1 MNSVF
6 NLLLISVLIFLL
18 GTCRTPEKTNQTSL
32 RIISLSPHITELIYA
47 LEADTYL
54 VAVTDFCR
62 YPLAA
67 RDKEQIG
74 GLIDPNIEKM
84 VSLAPTHLF
93 GIPAHSELN
102 EKVRKFGLHI
112 DMYPNET
119 WADMLAAID
128 SIAGK
133 IGCDHKGQEI
143 IHKMNINLD
152 SIHAERTHQQPGVM
166 LLIGYEKG
174 SLRNATVAGPNTFID
189 EMLSAAGGANIYRD
203 LGMRYGTVNIESMLT
218 RQPEVII
225 DLRMEDKH
233 QIQRLRIDDTWS
245 VLNRTPAVRQ
255 GNIFSICGSHTL
267 IPGPRMLWLARD
279 FQAVLDSVKN
289 EQKAVGSK
297 P

>member
-1 MNSVF
+1 MNVTF
-6 NLLLISVLIFLL
+6 KILLASVLIFLFS
-18 GTCRTPEKTNQTSL
+18 TCRTHEKASQASL

-47 LEADTYL
+47 LEADTNL

-62 YPLAA
+62 YPLKA
-67 RDKEQIG
+67 RNKEHIG

-84 VSLAPTHLF
+84 VSLAPTHIF

-102 EKVRKFGLHI
+102 EKIRKFGLHI

-133 IGCDHKGQEI
+133 IGYDQKGQDLI
-143 IHKMNINLD
+143 RKMNLTLN
-152 SIHAERTHQQPGVM
+152 SIHAERKHQQPGVM
-166 LLIGYEKG
+166 LLIGYEEG

-189 EMLSAAGGANIYRD
+189 EMLSAAGGKNIYRD
-203 LGMRYGTVNIESMLT
+203 LGIRYGTVNIESMLT

-233 QIQRLRIDDTWS
+233 QIQRLPIDDTWS
-245 VLNRTPAVRQ
+245 VLDRTPAVMR
-255 GNIFSICGSHTL
+255 GNIYSIGGNHTL

-279 FQAVLDSVKN
+279 FLAVLDSLEN
-289 EQKAVGSK
+289 
-297 P
+297 